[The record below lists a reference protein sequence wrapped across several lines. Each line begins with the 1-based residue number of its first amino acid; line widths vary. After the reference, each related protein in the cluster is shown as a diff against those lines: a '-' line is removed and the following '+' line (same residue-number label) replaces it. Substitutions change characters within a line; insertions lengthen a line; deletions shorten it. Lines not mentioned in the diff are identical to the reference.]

1 MSLQQWPV
9 CVLQHCRVGR
19 PLPLAGVSLPRS
31 GSSVPGAGAW
41 CLDQVIHPNTVQH
54 CRHGEVETPVNTA
67 EMEIWRE
74 TGELTVIMLQTGGQ
88 LTTCNTLTT
97 MEIETYP
104 TDIFLN
110 RIQ

>member
-9 CVLQHCRVGR
+9 CAAALQGGETTATGGGLTAKVRLQC
-19 PLPLAGVSLPRS
+19 AWCWC
-31 GSSVPGAGAW
+31 W

-54 CRHGEVETPVNTA
+54 CRHGDTPTTLQR
-67 EMEIWRE
+67 WRWIYGRDS
-74 TGELTVIMLQTGGQ
+74 GELTVIMLQTGGQ
-88 LTTCNTLTT
+88 LTTCNTFTI